1 MTEIQSGISTSQS
14 VYPNDSAT
22 VTGGGSGDVHFQLF
36 AGTTCSGTALVDE
49 TDALAAGQAATNNT
63 TVAVDASGT
72 YSWLVQYAGDATHT
86 AVISTCS
93 TEHFVVDFT
102 NG

>member
-1 MTEIQSGISTSQS
+1 VTKILSGISTSQS

-22 VTGGGSGDVHFQLF
+22 VTGGGSGNVHFQLF
-36 AGTTCSGTALVDE
+36 AGTTCTGTALVDQ
-49 TDALAAGQAATNNT
+49 TKALSNGTAATTNT
-63 TVAVDASGT
+63 TVAVSASGT